1 MTTLPGAA
9 FFDSAL
15 SFGMI
20 RGGKIDAAILGA
32 MQVSATGDLAN
43 WMIPGKMVKG
53 PGGAMDLVHGAGR
66 VIVLM
71 EHVAKDGSAKIVDAC
86 TLPLTGRGVVDRI
99 ITDLAVID
107 VTPDGLVLVEL
118 APGVTVEQVRQAT
131 EPPLRIARNWTTEGP
146 RSMSENDV
154 VIVAAARTP
163 QGRLK
168 GQLAAFTA
176 PQLGSFAIRGA
187 LEQGGVD
194 PADVDAVIVGQVL
207 AAGSG
212 QNAARQA
219 AIGAGIGWDVPAHS
233 VNKVCLSGLTAV
245 IDAARMI
252 RTGDAEVV
260 VAAGMESMTRAP
272 HLLMGSRDGWTYG
285 TVEVLD
291 HMAYDGL
298 TDAYD
303 RESMGASTER
313 HNARYEL
320 TREAQDQVA
329 ALSHQRAAAAQESG
343 VLDAEIVAV
352 EVPQRRGEPVRVTRD
367 EGVRPETTVETLAGL
382 RPAFAEGGSITA
394 GNSSQIS
401 DGASAVVVTTRAT
414 AEAKGWPVLVT
425 VGASGQTAGPDNSL
439 QAQPA
444 RAIEQA
450 CRKQGITPQDL
461 DLVEINEAFG
471 AVVARSQ
478 TELGLDGDIVN
489 VHGGGIAIGHPI
501 GASGN
506 RLVVHV
512 AHELARRGGGTAA
525 VGLCGGGGQGE
536 ALILTR

>member
-1 MTTLPGAA
+1 MT
-9 FFDSAL
+9 D
-15 SFGMI
+15 I
-20 RGGKIDAAILGA
+20 
-32 MQVSATGDLAN
+32 
-43 WMIPGKMVKG
+43 
-53 PGGAMDLVHGAGR
+53 
-66 VIVLM
+66 
-71 EHVAKDGSAKIVDAC
+71 
-86 TLPLTGRGVVDRI
+86 
-99 ITDLAVID
+99 
-107 VTPDGLVLVEL
+107 
-118 APGVTVEQVRQAT
+118 
-131 EPPLRIARNWTTEGP
+131 
-146 RSMSENDV
+146 

-168 GQLAAFTA
+168 GQLASFTA

-187 LEQGGVD
+187 LAQASVD

-233 VNKVCLSGLTAV
+233 VNKVCLSGLTAI

-252 RTGDAEVV
+252 RTGDATTV

-285 TVEVLD
+285 SVEVLD

-320 TREAQDQVA
+320 TREAQDAVA
-329 ALSHQRAAAAQESG
+329 ALSHQRATAAQAAG
-343 VLDAEIVAV
+343 VFEAEIVTV
-352 EVPQRRGEPVRVTRD
+352 EVPQRRGEPILVTKD
-367 EGVRPETTVETLAGL
+367 EGIRPETTVDTLAGL

-401 DGASAVVVTTRAT
+401 DGASAVVVTTREN
-414 AEAKGWPVLVT
+414 AEAHGWPVLAVI
-425 VGASGQTAGPDNSL
+425 GASGQTAGPDNSL

-444 RAIEQA
+444 RAIERA
-450 CRKQGITPQDL
+450 CEKQGITPADL

-478 TELGLDGDIVN
+478 RELGLSSDIVN
-489 VHGGGIAIGHPI
+489 IHGGGIAIGHPI

-506 RLVVHV
+506 RLVVHL
-512 AHELARRGGGTAA
+512 AHELARRGTGTVA

>member
-1 MTTLPGAA
+1 MNAP
-9 FFDSAL
+9 DHS
-15 SFGMI
+15 S
-20 RGGKIDAAILGA
+20 DA
-32 MQVSATGDLAN
+32 
-43 WMIPGKMVKG
+43 
-53 PGGAMDLVHGAGR
+53 
-66 VIVLM
+66 
-71 EHVAKDGSAKIVDAC
+71 
-86 TLPLTGRGVVDRI
+86 
-99 ITDLAVID
+99 
-107 VTPDGLVLVEL
+107 
-118 APGVTVEQVRQAT
+118 
-131 EPPLRIARNWTTEGP
+131 
-146 RSMSENDV
+146 DV

-168 GQLAAFTA
+168 GQLASFSA
-176 PQLGSFAIRGA
+176 PELGAFAIRGA
-187 LEQGGVD
+187 LEQGSID
-194 PADVDAVIVGQVL
+194 PSDVDAVIVGQVL

-233 VNKVCLSGLTAV
+233 VNKVCLSGLTAI

-252 RTGDAEVV
+252 RTGDAAVV

-285 TVEVLD
+285 SVEVLD
-291 HMAYDGL
+291 HMAHDGL

-303 RESMGASTER
+303 KESMGASTER

-320 TREAQDQVA
+320 TRGAQDQVA
-329 ALSHQRAAAAQESG
+329 ALSHQRASAAQAAG
-343 VLDAEIVAV
+343 VFDDEIVSVA
-352 EVPQRRGEPVRVTRD
+352 VPQLRGEPTLVTAD
-367 EGVRPETTVETLAGL
+367 EGIRPDTTVESLAGL
-382 RPAFAEGGSITA
+382 RAAFAEGGSITA

-414 AEAKGWPVLVT
+414 AVTRGWPVLVT

-444 RAIEQA
+444 RAIERA
-450 CRKQGITPQDL
+450 CEKQGITAADL
-461 DLVEINEAFG
+461 DVVEINEAFG

-478 TELGLDGDIVN
+478 LELGLSSDIVN

-501 GASGN
+501 GASGT
-506 RLVVHV
+506 RLVVHM
-512 AHELARRGGGTAA
+512 AHELARRGSGVAA

>member
-1 MTTLPGAA
+1 MT
-9 FFDSAL
+9 
-15 SFGMI
+15 
-20 RGGKIDAAILGA
+20 
-32 MQVSATGDLAN
+32 
-43 WMIPGKMVKG
+43 
-53 PGGAMDLVHGAGR
+53 
-66 VIVLM
+66 
-71 EHVAKDGSAKIVDAC
+71 
-86 TLPLTGRGVVDRI
+86 
-99 ITDLAVID
+99 
-107 VTPDGLVLVEL
+107 
-118 APGVTVEQVRQAT
+118 
-131 EPPLRIARNWTTEGP
+131 
-146 RSMSENDV
+146 ENDV
-154 VIVAAARTP
+154 VVVAAARTP

-176 PQLGSFAIRGA
+176 PQLGALAIRGA
-187 LEQGGVD
+187 LEQAAVD
-194 PADVDAVIVGQVL
+194 PAAVDAVIVGQVL

-233 VNKVCLSGLTAV
+233 VNKVCLSGLTAI

-272 HLLMGSRDGWTYG
+272 HMLMGSRDGWAYG
-285 TVEVLD
+285 SVEVLD

-320 TREAQDQVA
+320 TREAQDRVA
-329 ALSHQRAAAAQESG
+329 ALSHQRADAAQEAG
-343 VLDAEIVAV
+343 VFDAEIIPV
-352 EVPQRRGEPVRVTRD
+352 EVPQRRGEPVRVTTD
-367 EGVRPETTVETLAGL
+367 EGVRPDTTEETLARL
-382 RPAFAEGGSITA
+382 RAAFAEGGSITA

-401 DGASAVVVTTRAT
+401 DGASAVVVTTRRT
-414 AEAKGWPVLVT
+414 AESRNWPVLAT
-425 VGASGQTAGPDNSL
+425 IGASGQTAGPDNSC
-439 QAQPA
+439 
-444 RAIEQA
+444 RRSRRGRSSA
-450 CRKQGITPQDL
+450 CEKQGIAPSKL
-461 DLVEINEAFG
+461 DVVEINEAFG

-478 TELGLDGDIVN
+478 VELGLDEGIVN

-506 RLVVHV
+506 RLVVHAV
-512 AHELARRGGGTAA
+512 HELVRRGGGTAA

>member
-1 MTTLPGAA
+1 M
-9 FFDSAL
+9 SADD
-15 SFGMI
+15 I
-20 RGGKIDAAILGA
+20 
-32 MQVSATGDLAN
+32 
-43 WMIPGKMVKG
+43 
-53 PGGAMDLVHGAGR
+53 
-66 VIVLM
+66 
-71 EHVAKDGSAKIVDAC
+71 
-86 TLPLTGRGVVDRI
+86 
-99 ITDLAVID
+99 
-107 VTPDGLVLVEL
+107 
-118 APGVTVEQVRQAT
+118 
-131 EPPLRIARNWTTEGP
+131 
-146 RSMSENDV
+146 

-168 GQLAAFTA
+168 GQLASFTA

-194 PADVDAVIVGQVL
+194 PAEIDAVIVGQVL

-219 AIGAGIGWDVPAHS
+219 AIGAGIGWDVPSHS
-233 VNKVCLSGLTAV
+233 VNKVCLSGLTAI

-252 RTGDAEVV
+252 RTGDALAV

-272 HLLMGSRDGWTYG
+272 HLMMGSRDGWAYG
-285 TVEVLD
+285 SVEVLD

-303 RESMGASTER
+303 KESMGASTER
-313 HNARYEL
+313 HNPRFGL
-320 TREAQDQVA
+320 TREAQDEVA
-329 ALSHQRAAAAQESG
+329 ARSHQRAAAARDAG
-343 VLDAEIVAV
+343 VFEGEIVPV
-352 EVPQRRGEPVRVTRD
+352 SVPQRRGEPVVLTSD
-367 EGVRPETTVETLAGL
+367 EGIRPETTVETLAGL

-401 DGASAVVVTTRAT
+401 DGASAVVVTTRAN
-414 AEAKGWPVLVT
+414 AEAKGWPVLVA

-439 QAQPA
+439 QEQPA
-444 RAIEQA
+444 NAIQRALD
-450 CRKQGITPQDL
+450 KQGITTADL

-471 AVVARSQ
+471 AVVARS
-478 TELGLDGDIVN
+478 EAVLGLDPEIVN

-506 RLVVHV
+506 RLAVHM
-512 AHELARRGGGTAA
+512 AHELVRRGSGTAVVA
-525 VGLCGGGGQGE
+525 LCGGGGQGE

>member
-1 MTTLPGAA
+1 MT
-9 FFDSAL
+9 
-15 SFGMI
+15 
-20 RGGKIDAAILGA
+20 
-32 MQVSATGDLAN
+32 
-43 WMIPGKMVKG
+43 
-53 PGGAMDLVHGAGR
+53 
-66 VIVLM
+66 
-71 EHVAKDGSAKIVDAC
+71 
-86 TLPLTGRGVVDRI
+86 
-99 ITDLAVID
+99 
-107 VTPDGLVLVEL
+107 
-118 APGVTVEQVRQAT
+118 
-131 EPPLRIARNWTTEGP
+131 
-146 RSMSENDV
+146 ENDV

-168 GQLAAFTA
+168 GQLSAFTA
-176 PQLGSFAIRGA
+176 PQLGSLAIRGA
-187 LEQGGVD
+187 LEQATID
-194 PADVDAVIVGQVL
+194 PDDVDAVIVGQVL

-233 VNKVCLSGLTAV
+233 VNKVCLSGLTAI

-252 RTGDAEVV
+252 RAGDAEVV

-285 TVEVLD
+285 SVEVLD

-303 RESMGASTER
+303 QESMGASTER
-313 HNARYEL
+313 HNARFGL
-320 TREAQDQVA
+320 TRAAQDQVA
-329 ALSHQRAAAAQESG
+329 ALSHQRATAAQESG
-343 VLDAEIVAV
+343 VFDAEIVAV
-352 EVPQRRGEPVRVTRD
+352 DVPQRRGEPVRVTKD
-367 EGVRPETTVETLAGL
+367 EGVRPDTTVQTLSGL
-382 RPAFAEGGSITA
+382 RAAFAEGGSITA
-394 GNSSQIS
+394 GNSSPIS
-401 DGASAVVVTTRAT
+401 DGASAVVLTTRGVAT
-414 AEAKGWPVLVT
+414 VKGWPVLAT

-444 RAIEQA
+444 RAIERA
-450 CRKQGITPQDL
+450 CAKQGISPSDL

-478 TELGLDGDIVN
+478 DELGIDESIVN
-489 VHGGGIAIGHPI
+489 IHGGGIAIGHPI

-506 RLVVHV
+506 RLVVHL
-512 AHELARRGGGTAA
+512 AHELARRGAGTAA

>member
-1 MTTLPGAA
+1 M
-9 FFDSAL
+9 
-15 SFGMI
+15 
-20 RGGKIDAAILGA
+20 
-32 MQVSATGDLAN
+32 
-43 WMIPGKMVKG
+43 
-53 PGGAMDLVHGAGR
+53 
-66 VIVLM
+66 
-71 EHVAKDGSAKIVDAC
+71 
-86 TLPLTGRGVVDRI
+86 
-99 ITDLAVID
+99 
-107 VTPDGLVLVEL
+107 
-118 APGVTVEQVRQAT
+118 
-131 EPPLRIARNWTTEGP
+131 
-146 RSMSENDV
+146 NDNDI

-176 PQLGSFAIRGA
+176 PQLGGFAIRGA
-187 LEQGGVD
+187 LEQGSVD
-194 PADVDAVIVGQVL
+194 PGDVDAVIVGQVL

-233 VNKVCLSGLTAV
+233 VNKVCLSGLTAI

-252 RTGDAEVV
+252 RTGDADVV

-272 HLLMGSRDGWTYG
+272 HMLMGSRDGWTYG
-285 TVEVLD
+285 SVEVLD

-303 RESMGASTER
+303 QESMGASTER

-320 TREAQDQVA
+320 TREAQDRVA
-329 ALSHQRAAAAQESG
+329 ALSHQRAAAAQEAGAFES
-343 VLDAEIVAV
+343 EIVAV
-352 EVPQRRGEPVRVTRD
+352 DVPQRRGEPVRVTRD
-367 EGVRPETTVETLAGL
+367 EGVRPDTTVETLGGL
-382 RPAFAEGGSITA
+382 RAAFAEGGSITA

-401 DGASAVVVTTRAT
+401 DGASAVVVTTRGA
-414 AEAKGWPVLVT
+414 AETKGWPVLAT

-444 RAIEQA
+444 RAIERA
-450 CRKQGITPQDL
+450 CEKQGIVPSDL

-478 TELGLDGDIVN
+478 VELGLDEGIVN
-489 VHGGGIAIGHPI
+489 IHGGGIAIGHPI

-512 AHELARRGGGTAA
+512 VHELVRRGGGTAA

>member
-1 MTTLPGAA
+1 MT
-9 FFDSAL
+9 DN
-15 SFGMI
+15 
-20 RGGKIDAAILGA
+20 R
-32 MQVSATGDLAN
+32 
-43 WMIPGKMVKG
+43 
-53 PGGAMDLVHGAGR
+53 
-66 VIVLM
+66 
-71 EHVAKDGSAKIVDAC
+71 
-86 TLPLTGRGVVDRI
+86 LT
-99 ITDLAVID
+99 TDDI
-107 VTPDGLVLVEL
+107 
-118 APGVTVEQVRQAT
+118 
-131 EPPLRIARNWTTEGP
+131 
-146 RSMSENDV
+146 

-168 GQLAAFTA
+168 GQLSAFTA
-176 PQLGSFAIRGA
+176 PQLGSFAISGA
-187 LEQGGVD
+187 LAQGAVD
-194 PADVDAVIVGQVL
+194 PSAVDAVIVGQVL

-233 VNKVCLSGLTAV
+233 VNKVCLSGLTAI

-252 RTGDAEVV
+252 RTGDAQVV

-272 HLLMGSRDGWTYG
+272 HLLMGSRDGWAYG
-285 TVEVLD
+285 SVEVLD
-291 HMAYDGL
+291 HMAFDGL

-303 RESMGASTER
+303 KESMGASTER

-320 TREAQDQVA
+320 TRAAQDTVA
-329 ALSHQRAAAAQESG
+329 ALSHQRAAAAREAG
-343 VLDAEIVAV
+343 VFDAEIVPV
-352 EVPQRRGEPVRVTRD
+352 EVPQRRGAPITVTAD
-367 EGVRPETTVETLAGL
+367 EGVRPETTLETLAGL
-382 RPAFAEGGSITA
+382 RAAFAEGGSITA
-394 GNSSQIS
+394 GNSSPIS
-401 DGASAVVVTTRAT
+401 DGASAVVVTSRTRAD
-414 AEAKGWPVLVT
+414 AEGWTVLVT

-450 CRKQGITPQDL
+450 CEKQGISPADL

-478 TELGLDGDIVN
+478 LELGLDSDVVN
-489 VHGGGIAIGHPI
+489 IHGGGIAIGHPI

-506 RLVVHV
+506 RLVVHL
-512 AHELARRGGGTAA
+512 AHELARRGSGTAA

>member
-1 MTTLPGAA
+1 MT
-9 FFDSAL
+9 
-15 SFGMI
+15 
-20 RGGKIDAAILGA
+20 
-32 MQVSATGDLAN
+32 
-43 WMIPGKMVKG
+43 
-53 PGGAMDLVHGAGR
+53 
-66 VIVLM
+66 
-71 EHVAKDGSAKIVDAC
+71 
-86 TLPLTGRGVVDRI
+86 
-99 ITDLAVID
+99 
-107 VTPDGLVLVEL
+107 
-118 APGVTVEQVRQAT
+118 
-131 EPPLRIARNWTTEGP
+131 
-146 RSMSENDV
+146 ENDV

-187 LEQGGVD
+187 LEQAAID
-194 PADVDAVIVGQVL
+194 PETIDAVIVGQVL

-212 QNAARQA
+212 QNGARQA

-233 VNKVCLSGLTAV
+233 VNKVCLSGLTAI

-272 HLLMGSRDGWTYG
+272 HLLMGSREGWTYG
-285 TVEVLD
+285 SVEVLD

-320 TREAQDQVA
+320 TREAQDRVA
-329 ALSHQRAAAAQESG
+329 ALSHQRAAAAQEAG
-343 VLDAEIVAV
+343 VFDAEIVAV
-352 EVPQRRGEPVRVTRD
+352 DVPQRRGEPVRVTED

-401 DGASAVVVTTRAT
+401 DGASAVVVTTRGI

-444 RAIEQA
+444 RAIERA
-450 CRKQGITPQDL
+450 CEKQGISPSDL

-471 AVVARSQ
+471 AVVARSEV
-478 TELGLDGDIVN
+478 ELGLDDEIVN
-489 VHGGGIAIGHPI
+489 IHGGGIAIGHPI

-506 RLVVHV
+506 RLVVHI
-512 AHELARRGGGTAA
+512 AHELVRRGSGTAA

>member
-1 MTTLPGAA
+1 MTAH
-9 FFDSAL
+9 DH
-15 SFGMI
+15 
-20 RGGKIDAAILGA
+20 
-32 MQVSATGDLAN
+32 N
-43 WMIPGKMVKG
+43 
-53 PGGAMDLVHGAGR
+53 
-66 VIVLM
+66 
-71 EHVAKDGSAKIVDAC
+71 
-86 TLPLTGRGVVDRI
+86 DR
-99 ITDLAVID
+99 
-107 VTPDGLVLVEL
+107 E
-118 APGVTVEQVRQAT
+118 
-131 EPPLRIARNWTTEGP
+131 
-146 RSMSENDV
+146 DV

-168 GQLAAFTA
+168 GQLASFTA
-176 PQLGSFAIRGA
+176 PQLGAFAIRGA

-219 AIGAGIGWDVPAHS
+219 AIGAGIGWEVPAHS
-233 VNKVCLSGLTAV
+233 VNKVCLSGLTAI

-272 HLLMGSRDGWTYG
+272 HLLMGSRDGWAYG
-285 TVEVLD
+285 SVEVLD

-320 TREAQDQVA
+320 TRQAQDAVA
-329 ALSHQRAAAAQESG
+329 ALSHQRAAAAQTAG
-343 VLDAEIVAV
+343 VFDDEIVAV
-352 EVPQRRGEPVRVTRD
+352 SVPQRRGEDLRVTAD
-367 EGVRPETTVETLAGL
+367 EGIRPDTTVESLGGL
-382 RPAFAEGGSITA
+382 RAAFAEGGSITA

-401 DGASAVVVTTRAT
+401 DGASAVVVTTREV
-414 AEAKGWPVLVT
+414 AEIKGWPVLVT
-425 VGASGQTAGPDNSL
+425 IGASGQTAGPDNSL

-444 RAIEQA
+444 RAIERA
-450 CRKQGITPQDL
+450 CEKQGITPADL

-478 TELGLDGDIVN
+478 VELGLSSEIVN
-489 VHGGGIAIGHPI
+489 IHGGGIAIGHPI
-501 GASGN
+501 GASGT
-506 RLVVHV
+506 RLVVHA
-512 AHELARRGGGTAA
+512 AHELARRGRGTAA

>member
-1 MTTLPGAA
+1 MT
-9 FFDSAL
+9 
-15 SFGMI
+15 
-20 RGGKIDAAILGA
+20 
-32 MQVSATGDLAN
+32 
-43 WMIPGKMVKG
+43 
-53 PGGAMDLVHGAGR
+53 
-66 VIVLM
+66 
-71 EHVAKDGSAKIVDAC
+71 
-86 TLPLTGRGVVDRI
+86 
-99 ITDLAVID
+99 
-107 VTPDGLVLVEL
+107 
-118 APGVTVEQVRQAT
+118 
-131 EPPLRIARNWTTEGP
+131 
-146 RSMSENDV
+146 ENDI

-187 LEQGGVD
+187 LEQGGVE
-194 PADVDAVIVGQVL
+194 PSEVDAVIVGQVL

-233 VNKVCLSGLTAV
+233 VNKVCLSGLTAI

-252 RTGDAEVV
+252 HTGDAEVV

-285 TVEVLD
+285 SVEVLD

-313 HNARYEL
+313 HNARFEL
-320 TREAQDQVA
+320 TRADQDTVA

-343 VLDAEIVAV
+343 VFETEIVAV
-352 EVPQRRGEPVRVTRD
+352 EVPQRKGDPVLVTRD
-367 EGVRPETTVETLAGL
+367 EGVRPETTVESLAGL
-382 RPAFAEGGSITA
+382 RAAFAEGGSITA

-401 DGASAVVVTTRAT
+401 DGASAVVVTTRAN
-414 AEAKGWPVLVT
+414 AEARGWPVLVT

-444 RAIEQA
+444 RAIEKA
-450 CRKQGITPQDL
+450 CAKQGISPADL

-478 TELGLDGDIVN
+478 RELGLDSGIVN
-489 VHGGGIAIGHPI
+489 IHGGGIAVGHPI

>member
-1 MTTLPGAA
+1 MTT
-9 FFDSAL
+9 
-15 SFGMI
+15 
-20 RGGKIDAAILGA
+20 
-32 MQVSATGDLAN
+32 T
-43 WMIPGKMVKG
+43 
-53 PGGAMDLVHGAGR
+53 
-66 VIVLM
+66 
-71 EHVAKDGSAKIVDAC
+71 
-86 TLPLTGRGVVDRI
+86 DRSTNPSDDHDI
-99 ITDLAVID
+99 
-107 VTPDGLVLVEL
+107 
-118 APGVTVEQVRQAT
+118 
-131 EPPLRIARNWTTEGP
+131 
-146 RSMSENDV
+146 

-168 GQLAAFTA
+168 GQLASFTA
-176 PQLGSFAIRGA
+176 VQLGALAIRGA
-187 LEQGGVD
+187 LTQASVAPD
-194 PADVDAVIVGQVL
+194 AVDAVIVGQVL

-233 VNKVCLSGLTAV
+233 VNKVCLSGLTAI

-252 RTGDAEVV
+252 RTGDAAVV

-285 TVEVLD
+285 SVEVLD
-291 HMAYDGL
+291 HLAYDGL

-313 HNARYEL
+313 HNARFAL
-320 TREAQDQVA
+320 TRRAQDEVA
-329 ALSHQRAAAAQESG
+329 ALSHQRAAAAQAAG
-343 VLDAEIVAV
+343 VFDDEIVPV
-352 EVPQRRGEPVRVTRD
+352 SVPQRRGEPLTVTAD
-367 EGVRPETTVETLAGL
+367 EGIRPDTTVETLGAL
-382 RPAFAEGGSITA
+382 RAAFAEGGSITA

-414 AEAKGWPVLVT
+414 ADAHGWPVLAT

-444 RAIEQA
+444 RAIERA
-450 CRKQGITPQDL
+450 CEKQGMAPFDL
-461 DLVEINEAFG
+461 DFVEINEAFG

-478 TELGLDGDIVN
+478 TELGLSSDIVN
-489 VHGGGIAIGHPI
+489 IHGGGIAIGHPI
-501 GASGN
+501 GASGT
-506 RLVVHV
+506 RLVVHAV
-512 AHELARRGGGTAA
+512 HELARRGSGNAA